1 MEFQR
6 PKISPRAYMLAL
18 KNDID
23 ILSIT
28 PTGPEGRIIE
38 RDVLRVL
45 EREYLAEDE
54 PAPEVKAE
62 EPVTEESAAEESV
75 TEEPAAEESVT
86 EEPAAEEP
94 AAEEPAAEEPAA
106 EESVTEESVTE
117 ESAAEEPAAEESV
130 TEESAAEEPA
140 AEEQKAI
147 VAAPVTAVAA
157 DEKTEK
163 EESKEEKTEKS
174 EKTHNTDAYR
184 HTDVIIP
191 GTEKS
196 PDKTPMTIGMSF
208 DASAIVKL
216 RTKIKENCEAMGLPQ
231 ITLNDM
237 ILFACAKTLKKN
249 KALNAHFLGDKIRY
263 FDGVHLGLVV
273 DTGHGVETPTVFD
286 ADRLSLSSLAKIT
299 GALVRGAR
307 AGNISPE
314 KNQVCASFMV
324 LNLGTLGV
332 EAFTPSLI
340 EPQTGILGVSALQ
353 NRIKEEN
360 GEMVSYPCIPLSLTF
375 DPRAMNTAS
384 AAKFLHDLCAALE
397 SFELLLIK

>member
-6 PKISPRAYMLAL
+6 PKISPRAYTLAL
-18 KNDID
+18 KNGID

-62 EPVTEESAAEESV
+62 KTAPKESVVEELVAEEPMAEEPVAEESV
-75 TEEPAAEESVT
+75 AEEPV
-86 EEPAAEEP
+86 AEEP
-94 AAEEPAAEEPAA
+94 AAEEPVAEEPAA
-106 EESVTEESVTE
+106 EEPI
-117 ESAAEEPAAEESV
+117 AEEP
-130 TEESAAEEPA
+130 T

-157 DEKTEK
+157 DDKTEK